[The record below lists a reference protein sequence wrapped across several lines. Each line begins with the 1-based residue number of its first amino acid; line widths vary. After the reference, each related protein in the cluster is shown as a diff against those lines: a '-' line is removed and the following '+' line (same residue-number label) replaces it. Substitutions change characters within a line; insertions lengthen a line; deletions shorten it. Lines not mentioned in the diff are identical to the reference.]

1 MMTIRAKNTSR
12 TTPIIDETNI
22 HQSSKQQ
29 MSSIS
34 QNEKPN
40 LSPSGE
46 LNKTDTKR
54 EIESS
59 QINISTETIYLLLTG
74 ELDLCTLFF
83 VFLIFF
89 FEKFNFANCCYFIF
103 VGLIALTLVSLMVG
117 IICRL
122 DCCGIKT
129 KCCRTNHNNR
139 ATSQEGQPHEEIPL
153 NKV

>member
-59 QINISTETIYLLLTG
+59 QINISTETIYSLLTG

-89 FEKFNFANCCYFIF
+89 LKSSILPIVVILF
-103 VGLIALTLVSLMVG
+103 S
-117 IICRL
+117 
-122 DCCGIKT
+122 
-129 KCCRTNHNNR
+129 
-139 ATSQEGQPHEEIPL
+139 
-153 NKV
+153 